1 MKKNVRYLSVYF
13 VPMDYTHTDV
23 RQKFIDIYNTEPM
36 LVRSPARIN
45 LIGEHTDYNDGF
57 VMPAAIDKEIV
68 FAIAPSNDNVSRIYS
83 LNFDEHVEI
92 NSSRP
97 DKVNTPR
104 WVNYLLGVMRGILD
118 KGKSLSSFNC
128 VFGGNIPA
136 GSGVSSSAAL
146 ECGFAF
152 ALNELNQLALS
163 KIDLIK
169 ISQWAEH
176 NYAGVKCGIMDQYAS
191 MMGKKDHVF
200 VLDCRS
206 LEHHYFPIAL
216 QGYVIVLLDT
226 NVKHSLA
233 DSEYNTRRKECEK
246 GVSVLQ
252 QHYPS
257 IGGLRDVTPA
267 MLEKHKNEF
276 DKVVYQ
282 RCLYVVSENARVQA
296 ASHDLVNHK
305 LSAFGAKMFD
315 THEGL
320 SKLYAVSCN
329 ELDFL
334 VEQVRN
340 NEHVLGARMMG
351 GGFGGCTINI
361 IKREAVDNLVQ
372 RLKKTYA
379 DKFNLELKS
388 YLVQVNDG
396 SGFVHAGHR
405 I

>member
-1 MKKNVRYLSVYF
+1 MKTNVGYLSAYF
-13 VPMDYTHTDV
+13 VQMDYTYTDV
-23 RQKFIDIYNTEPM
+23 RQKFIEIHKTTPM

-68 FAIAPSNDNVSRIYS
+68 FAIAPSNDNASRIYA

-92 NSSRP
+92 DSAHPN
-97 DKVNTPR
+97 KVNTPR

-118 KGKSLSSFNC
+118 KDKLLTPFNC

-206 LEHHYFPIAL
+206 LQHHYFPLAL
-216 QGYVIVLLDT
+216 QEYVIVLLDT

-246 GVSVLQ
+246 GVSILQ

-257 IGGLRDVTPA
+257 ISSLRDVTQT
-267 MLEKHKNEF
+267 MLEKHRNEF
-276 DKVVYQ
+276 DETVYQ
-282 RCLYVVSENARVQA
+282 RCFYVVSENIRVQA
-296 ASHDLVNHK
+296 ASNDLVNHNIP
-305 LSAFGAKMFD
+305 AFGAKMFE

-320 SKLYAVSCN
+320 SKLYAVSCR

-340 NEHVLGARMMG
+340 NDNVLGARMMG

-361 IKREAVDNLVQ
+361 IKREAVDNLVE
-372 RLKKTYA
+372 RLKKTYY

-396 SGFVHAGHR
+396 SGFVVAGHM